1 MPLANPKTHF
11 DILYRD
17 ATSIVDQW
25 HNERKGNQWL
35 WQALMRVY
43 YMKPNQTTVEAVAKA
58 IANRGFP
65 LIAEEWRKTIN
76 P

>member
-1 MPLANPKTHF
+1 MPPTNPKTHF

-17 ATSIVDQW
+17 TTSIVDQW
-25 HNERKGNQWL
+25 YKERKGNQWL

-43 YMKPNQTTVEAVAKA
+43 YMKPDKVTQETVTKA
-58 IANRGFP
+58 LTNSGFP
-65 LIAEEWRKTIN
+65 MMADEWRKTVN